1 MIGAELANFRDLG
14 GLRTKDGREVAPK
27 RLLRCGDMSELTGE
41 TIRSLQEE
49 YHVVNVVDL
58 RTAEERGKAPG
69 LRSTGSRGRMYL
81 ISSGE
86 RS

>member
-49 YHVVNVVDL
+49 
-58 RTAEERGKAPG
+58 
-69 LRSTGSRGRMYL
+69 
-81 ISSGE
+81 
-86 RS
+86 